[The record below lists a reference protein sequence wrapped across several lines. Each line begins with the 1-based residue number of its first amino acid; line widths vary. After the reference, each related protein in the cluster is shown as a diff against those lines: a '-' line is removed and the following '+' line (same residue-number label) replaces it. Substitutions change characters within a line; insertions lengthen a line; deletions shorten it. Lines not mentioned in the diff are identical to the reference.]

1 MKNTSSLTNSKM
13 SGQLF
18 RVDKCFLMF
27 IKDGNYLLYAIQISY
42 LILFFIYIYFE
53 VNYVNKF
60 SDFVSKEVHRYMS
73 FFLND
78 KRAWRWYNYHQ
89 CLKNWNGIFRN
100 LVCVSEYSC
109 SPKVNFL
116 IKWMLF
122 WCTPKLCWFVSAVY
136 LSVLVMN
143 E

>member
-1 MKNTSSLTNSKM
+1 M

-18 RVDKCFLMF
+18 RVGKCFLMF
-27 IKDGNYLLYAIQISY
+27 IKDGNYLLYAIQSSY

-78 KRAWRWYNYHQ
+78 KRA
-89 CLKNWNGIFRN
+89 
-100 LVCVSEYSC
+100 
-109 SPKVNFL
+109 
-116 IKWMLF
+116 
-122 WCTPKLCWFVSAVY
+122 
-136 LSVLVMN
+136 
-143 E
+143 